1 MADSRILI
9 ATPATLTATFYDG
22 GETAVDPGT
31 VTVTVTRAD
40 GTAVVTG
47 AATSGSGAAART
59 YSLAAQTR
67 LDHLTATWT
76 GSIGGRT
83 VTTRHEVVG
92 GFYAELAE
100 IRTLDALSNTSKY
113 PTATLERARWQ
124 AEAKFE
130 DATGVAWVPRH
141 DLMTAFGDATTQLL
155 LRWPRPRSLIAVTID
170 GTVISDLTTFSIY
183 NTGIVER
190 ENKVT
195 FPRGTVQSGNVTI
208 EYTHGY
214 DRPPEE
220 LRWAFLQYVRY
231 LILDTTSRIPDRA
244 SSYSTE
250 FGTFQLVTAGF
261 QRPTGL
267 PEIDEVLMSPAI
279 NHRVSGIAAV

>member
-40 GTAVVTG
+40 GTAVATN

-59 YSLAAQTR
+59 YTLAAQTR
-67 LDHLTATWT
+67 LDHLTAVWT
-76 GSIGGRT
+76 GTLGGRSL
-83 VTTRHEVVG
+83 TTRHEVVG
-92 GFYAELAE
+92 AFYADLAD
-100 IRTLDALSNTSKY
+100 IRALDALSNTTKY
-113 PTATLERARWQ
+113 PEATLARARWQ
-124 AEAKFE
+124 GEAKFE

-141 DLMTAFGDATTQLL
+141 DRQVMFGDNTTQLL
-155 LRWPRPRSLIAVTID
+155 LRWPRPRSLIGVTID
-170 GTVISDLTTFSIY
+170 GTTASDLTLFSLY
-183 NTGIVER
+183 DTGIVER
-190 ENKVT
+190 ASGVRW
-195 FPRGTVQSGNVTI
+195 PRGVASSGNVTV

-214 DRPPEE
+214 DRPPED
-220 LRWAFLQYVRY
+220 LRQAFMTYVRY
-231 LILDTTSRIPDRA
+231 LVLDTTSRIPDRA

-261 QRPTGL
+261 LRPTGL
-267 PEIDEVLMSPAI
+267 PEIDVVLNEHS
-279 NHRVSGIAAV
+279 HRVAGIGAV

>member
-9 ATPATLTATFYDG
+9 STPATLSASFSDG
-22 GETAVDPGT
+22 GEALVDPGT
-31 VTVTVTRAD
+31 VTVTILRAD

-47 AATSGSGAAART
+47 AATTGSGAAART
-59 YSLAAQTR
+59 YDLAAQSR

-76 GSIGGRT
+76 GSSGGRK

-92 GFYAELAE
+92 AFYADLAE
-100 IRTLDALSNTSKY
+100 IRALDALGNTSKF
-113 PTATLERARWQ
+113 PEAALARARWQ

-141 DLMTAFGDATTQLL
+141 DRQVAFGDNTTELL
-155 LRWPRPRSLIAVTID
+155 LRWPRPRSLIAVGID
-170 GTVISDLTTFSIY
+170 GTAVGDLTVFSLY
-183 NTGIVER
+183 DTGVIER
-190 ENKVT
+190 ASGVRWPKGAT
-195 FPRGTVQSGNVTI
+195 ASGNVTI

-214 DRPPEE
+214 DRPTED
-220 LRWAFLQYVRY
+220 LRMAFLQYVRY

-261 QRPTGL
+261 NRPTGL
-267 PEIDEVLMSPAI
+267 PEIDSILNEHS
-279 NHRVSGIAAV
+279 HRVAGIGAV

>member
-1 MADSRILI
+1 MADSRIL
-9 ATPATLTATFYDG
+9 AGSPATLTVTFYDG

-31 VTVTVTRAD
+31 VTVTILRAD
-40 GTAVVTG
+40 GTAVTTA

-59 YSLAAQTR
+59 YALAAQTR
-67 LDHLTATWT
+67 LDHLTAVWT
-76 GSIGGRT
+76 GSIGGRS

-92 GFYAELAE
+92 GFFADLAE

-113 PTATLERARWQ
+113 PAATLERARWQ
-124 AEAKFE
+124 AEEKFE

-141 DLMTAFGDATTQLL
+141 DRYTANGDNTTTLM
-155 LRWPRPRSLIAVTID
+155 LRWPRPRSLIAVTVD
-170 GTVISDLTTFSIY
+170 GTAATDLTLFQLYDS
-183 NTGIVER
+183 GIIER
-190 ENKVT
+190 DSGVR
-195 FPRGTVQSGNVTI
+195 FPRGWTNAGNVVV

-214 DRPPEE
+214 DRPPED

-261 QRPTGL
+261 NRPTGL
-267 PEIDEVLMSPAI
+267 PEIDAVLNEHS
-279 NHRVSGIAAV
+279 HRVAGVGAV

>member
-1 MADSRILI
+1 MADSRILVG
-9 ATPATLTATFYDG
+9 APATLTVTFYDG

-31 VTVTVTRAD
+31 VTVTITRAD
-40 GTAVVTG
+40 GTAVATA

-59 YSLAAQTR
+59 YALAAQTR
-67 LDHLTATWT
+67 LDHLSAVWT
-76 GSIGGRT
+76 GSIGGRS

-92 GFYAELAE
+92 GYYADLAE
-100 IRTLDALSNTSKY
+100 IRTLDALANTSKY

-124 AEAKFE
+124 AEDKFE

-141 DLMTAFGDATTQLL
+141 DRYTAVGDNTTSLL

-170 GTVISDLTTFSIY
+170 GTVASDLTLFQLY
-183 NTGIVER
+183 ETGLIER
-190 ENKVT
+190 DSGMR
-195 FPRGTVQSGNVTI
+195 FPRGATNVGNVVV
-208 EYTHGY
+208 EYAHGY
-214 DRPPEE
+214 DRPTED

-244 SSYSTE
+244 ASYSTE

-261 QRPTGL
+261 NRPTGL
-267 PEIDEVLMSPAI
+267 PEIDAVLNEHS
-279 NHRVSGIAAV
+279 HRTAGVGAV